1 MMNKLYWKISIG
13 LLGLLTVLGVIYIL
27 ITAYIGKNYVQ
38 EINQRLYGSIADTT
52 VHQVRP
58 LVNGEVDTAA
68 VQEIMHSLMVIN
80 PSLEVYL
87 LDTEGNII
95 TYVAPYKRV
104 QLEKVALGPVIEFIE
119 KKEEKPFIKGDDP
132 RNPGEQKVF
141 SAAPIIE
148 SEQLAGYMYIILDS
162 EEQASVSSALSG
174 SYMLQLGST
183 LFFLALMGALIIGL
197 LAIWLLTRNLRH
209 IIRVVRRFQE
219 GHYEARIE
227 KKHLGELPPLGA
239 TFNEMADT
247 IVANIEQLKSVETL
261 RRELIANVSHDL
273 RTPLA
278 VIQGYAETMQIK
290 DRKLDEQERAQFL
303 KTIMNSTGNLK
314 RLIEQLFEY
323 SKLEARQI
331 QPEKEPFF
339 ISELAQDSLQKY
351 ELLSKEKNISLCLE
365 VPEKLPLVF
374 ADIGLVERVF
384 QNLLDNALKFTP
396 PGGQVSLSLSTS
408 GNQVEVH
415 IVDSGPGIPEEQQA
429 FVFDRYYQNG
439 KSPNKKKG
447 AGLGLAIVKKILE
460 LHDSSISVKS
470 RIKEGT
476 AFIFQLPVYTSL
488 K

>member
-1 MMNKLYWKISIG
+1 MNKLYWKISTG
-13 LLGLLTVLGVIYIL
+13 LLGLLTILGVLYIL
-27 ITAYIGKNYVQ
+27 ITGYIGKNYVQ

-52 VHQVRP
+52 VNQVRP
-58 LVNGEVDTAA
+58 LVDGQVDTTAI
-68 VQEIMHSLMVIN
+68 QDIMHSLMVIN

-104 QLEKVALGPVIEFIE
+104 KLDRVQLSPIIEFIE
-119 KKEEKPFIKGDDP
+119 SGEEKPFIKGDDP

-148 SEQLAGYMYIILDS
+148 GEQLTGYMYIILDS
-162 EEQASVSSALSG
+162 EEQVSVSSALSN
-174 SYMLQLGST
+174 SYMLKLGST
-183 LFFLALMGALIIGL
+183 LFFLALIGALIIGL
-197 LAIWLLTRNLRH
+197 LAIWVLTRNLRH
-209 IIRVVRRFQE
+209 IIRVVKRFQE

-227 KKHLGELPPLGA
+227 QKHLGELPPLGA

-247 IVANIEQLKSVETL
+247 IVANIDQLKSVETL

-278 VIQGYAETMQIK
+278 VIQGYAETLQIK
-290 DRKLDEQERAQFL
+290 DQQLSEQERGRLLGTIL
-303 KTIMNSTGNLK
+303 KSTGNLE

-323 SKLEARQI
+323 SKLEAKQV
-331 QPEKEPFF
+331 QPEKVPFF
-339 ISELAQDSLQKY
+339 ISELAQDSIQKY
-351 ELLSKEKNISLCLE
+351 QLLAEDKGIKLKLE
-365 VPEKLPLVF
+365 APEKLPLVF

-396 PGGQVSLSLSTS
+396 SGGQINLSLKAL
-408 GNQVEVH
+408 GNQVEVS
-415 IVDSGPGIPEEQQA
+415 IIDSGPGIPDEQQA
-429 FVFDRYYQNG
+429 YVFERYFQDKKG
-439 KSPNKKKG
+439 PEKKKG

-470 RIKEGT
+470 KLKEGT
-476 AFIFQLPVYTSL
+476 AFIFQLPVYSA
-488 K
+488 